1 MNRLSEDAGFLAG
14 CREAVP
20 RALAAL
26 DAGAEWR
33 RLAALYNRLRR
44 ADAPAAP
51 SDGHAR
57 AEAAE
62 CPRDRDA
69 AGSGDTVMRILH
81 APANVGNQPW
91 VLSRYERQLG
101 HVSDLWVNLSTS
113 FAYPADRVL
122 VRPNDP
128 REEQLRARLL
138 AGLQVPLDYDAFHFY
153 FGRTI
158 LGGWDEDDNGIG
170 YRYLDLELAH
180 RLDKPIVFTLQGCD
194 ARLAS
199 ELTRRYAHTPCRD
212 GVCDIYP
219 ACIATHDFGRRRL
232 IAEVLP
238 KADRVFFLNP
248 ELGHYVPDGQ
258 FLPYASVDIA
268 AIDVCEPHLDRPPR
282 IVHAPS
288 NGSIKGT
295 PAILAALEALRPE
308 REFELVLVHDMT
320 HAEAMRV
327 YRTADLVIDQVL
339 AGWYGGF
346 AVEAMAMGKPV
357 LCYLREEDFDQ
368 VPAELIADLPI
379 RNLRPDRLADDIA
392 AALDRRKEWPDWS
405 RRSRRFVEKW
415 HNPRLIAAAMIDL
428 YRDPGAPFTL
438 SRHIVAAEDAATVG
452 G

>member
-1 MNRLSEDAGFLAG
+1 
-14 CREAVP
+14 
-20 RALAAL
+20 
-26 DAGAEWR
+26 
-33 RLAALYNRLRR
+33 
-44 ADAPAAP
+44 
-51 SDGHAR
+51 
-57 AEAAE
+57 
-62 CPRDRDA
+62 
-69 AGSGDTVMRILH
+69 MRILH

-101 HVSDLWVNLSTS
+101 LSSDLLVNFGTS

-122 VRPNDP
+122 VDPNDP
-128 REEQLRARLL
+128 WEAQMRARLR

-180 RLDKPIVFTLQGCD
+180 RLGKPIVFTLQGCD
-194 ARLAS
+194 ARLAGES
-199 ELTRRYAHTPCRD
+199 TLRYAHTPCRD
-212 GVCDIYP
+212 GVCGIYP
-219 ACIATHDFGRRRL
+219 ECISKHDSGRRRF

-268 AIDVCEPHLDRPPR
+268 AIEVCEPRLDRPPR

-288 NGSIKGT
+288 DGSIKGT

-308 REFELVLVHDMT
+308 REFELQLVRNMT
-320 HAEAMRV
+320 HAEALRI

-368 VPAELIADLPI
+368 VPAALIADLPI
-379 RNLRPDRLADDIA
+379 RNIRPDCLADDIA
-392 AALDRRKEWPDWS
+392 AVLDRREEWLDWS

-415 HNPRLIAAAMIDL
+415 HNPGLIAAAMVDL

-438 SRHIVAAEDAATVG
+438 SHHIAAADAATVG